1 MNSRPSTF
9 RQRHVLAMLT
19 LAALATPVQADRS
32 DAIEQRLNQL
42 ERQAERQLDDIRAL
56 RKEVEAA
63 LASNASDSAEDQP
76 SQHTHQRSNE
86 AEKYHALIRER
97 LAQAW
102 CPPASTRQGHSTTIK
117 ISQLPTGE
125 RTSVALIEPSGS
137 KAFDDSVLSTARSL
151 SRYPI
156 PDDRN
161 TFEQHFRSFT
171 IKFSPTRLR

>member
-76 SQHTHQRSNE
+76 SQHTHIN
-86 AEKYHALIRER
+86 
-97 LAQAW
+97 AQTK
-102 CPPASTRQGHSTTIK
+102 PKNTTP
-117 ISQLPTGE
+117 LF
-125 RTSVALIEPSGS
+125 VSG
-137 KAFDDSVLSTARSL
+137 
-151 SRYPI
+151 
-156 PDDRN
+156 
-161 TFEQHFRSFT
+161 
-171 IKFSPTRLR
+171 